1 MTPILRLFGAF
12 SAALLL
18 APAQSGAQDNGEVT
32 RGLALA
38 QQVCAECHAVNKLQA
53 RSPNSAAPRFETIA
67 KVSGMT
73 SIALTVALQT
83 SHRSMPNL
91 ILEEDQRRNVIA
103 YILSLK

>member
-1 MTPILRLFGAF
+1 MTPIVRLFGMIGM
-12 SAALLL
+12 ALLL
-18 APAQSGAQDNGEVT
+18 APVQSWAQDNGEVT
-32 RGLALA
+32 KGMALA
-38 QQVCAECHAVNKLQA
+38 QQVCAECHAVDKLQA

-73 SIALTVALQT
+73 SIALNVALQT
-83 SHRSMPNL
+83 SHRLMPNL